1 MTTQQD
7 FRTMPT
13 PAARATGL
21 TADGVPGPREH
32 LTSPRTQAVLKIQQ
46 ALVAGAR
53 ELLSSEGA
61 AELFQ
66 PLIGPVTDPGARGAK
81 QVDVDYYG
89 HQYKLMASAILY
101 KQTSLVAFDKVFF
114 IAPNVRLEPLETS
127 STHRHLAEFH
137 QIDVEFAGAS
147 RDDAI
152 ALAERV
158 VRQAVRKA
166 LATQE
171 DALRLVGRDT
181 AKLSALV
188 EQPFEVLTHAEVLD
202 RLGHPHDPGTEIG
215 WEAEELISGHAE
227 APFFIVDYP
236 KGSRGF
242 YDKEDPARPS
252 TLMSFDLIAPEYCG
266 EICSGGE
273 RESEYAKIVT
283 RMRETGENPAKY
295 GWYLDVV
302 RQGIPGSAGFGI
314 GLERLTR
321 WVAGLDSVWQA
332 SAYPKLPG
340 VVSP

>member
-1 MTTQQD
+1 MSALPRD
-7 FRTMPT
+7 EP
-13 PAARATGL
+13 PS
-21 TADGVPGPREH
+21 PREH
-32 LTSPRTQAVLKIQQ
+32 LTSPRTRAMLRIQQ

-53 ELLSSEGA
+53 DFLTSEGA
-61 AELFQ
+61 VELFQ

-89 HQYKLMASAILY
+89 HRYKLMASAILY
-101 KQTSLVAFDKVFF
+101 KQAALTAFDKVFF

-127 STHRHLAEFH
+127 ATHRHLAEFH
-137 QIDVEFAGAS
+137 QIDVEFAHAS

-152 ALAERV
+152 ALAERL
-158 VRQAVRKA
+158 VRQAVRTA
-166 LATQE
+166 LDTEAGT
-171 DALRLVGRDT
+171 LRSIGRDT
-181 AKLSALV
+181 GRLSALV
-188 EQPFEVLTHAEVLD
+188 EQPFEVLTHGEVLD
-202 RLGHPHDPGTEIG
+202 RLGRPHDRGTEIEWPDEERVSG
-215 WEAEELISGHAE
+215 WAE

-252 TLMSFDLIAPEYCG
+252 TLMSFDLIAPEHCG
-266 EICSGGE
+266 EICSGSE
-273 RESEYAKIVT
+273 REHEYATIVT

-295 GWYLDVV
+295 RWYLDIV
-302 RQGIPGSAGFGI
+302 REGIPASAGFGI

-332 SAYPKLPG
+332 NAFPKLPG

>member
-1 MTTQQD
+1 MTLMQD
-7 FRTMPT
+7 VSTVPAVAALPPEGMPT
-13 PAARATGL
+13 
-21 TADGVPGPREH
+21 PREH

-53 ELLSSEGA
+53 ELLFAEGA
-61 AELFQ
+61 AEMFQ

-89 HQYKLMASAILY
+89 NKYKLMASAILY
-101 KQTSLVAFDKVFF
+101 KQASLVAFDKVFF
-114 IAPNVRLEPLETS
+114 IAPNVRLEPLETCV
-127 STHRHLAEFH
+127 THRHLAEFH
-137 QIDVEFAGAS
+137 QIDVEFADAS

-158 VRQAVRKA
+158 VRQAVRTA
-166 LATQE
+166 LATQA
-171 DALRLVGRDT
+171 DALRVVGRDT
-181 AKLSALV
+181 AKLEAFI
-188 EQPFEVLTHAEVLD
+188 EQPFEVVSHTEVVD
-202 RLGHPHDPGTEIG
+202 RLGGSHGNGTEIE
-215 WEAEELISGHAE
+215 WPAEEFISGQAE

-242 YDKEDPARPS
+242 YDKEDPDRPS
-252 TLMSFDLIAPEYCG
+252 TLMSFDLIAPESCG
-266 EICSGGE
+266 EICSGSE
-273 RESEYAKIVT
+273 RESDYARIVT

-295 GWYLDVV
+295 AWYLDIV
-302 RQGIPGSAGFGI
+302 RQGIPASAGFGI

-321 WVAGLDSVWQA
+321 WVAGLDSAWQA

>member
-1 MTTQQD
+1 MTMTQD
-7 FRTMPT
+7 PVM
-13 PAARATGL
+13 AVL
-21 TADGVPGPREH
+21 TGVPPADLPNPREH
-32 LTSPRTQAVLKIQQ
+32 LTSPRTKAVLRIQQ

-53 ELLSSEGA
+53 KLLASEGA
-61 AELFQ
+61 VELFQ

-89 HQYKLMASAILY
+89 HRYKLMASAILY
-101 KQTSLVAFDKVFF
+101 KQASLVAFDKVFF

-127 STHRHLAEFH
+127 ATHRHLAEFH
-137 QIDVEFAGAS
+137 QIDVEFADAS

-158 VRQAVRKA
+158 VREAVRTV
-166 LATQE
+166 LATQAG
-171 DALRLVGRDT
+171 ALRTVGRDT
-181 AKLSALV
+181 TTLEALI
-188 EQPFEVLTHAEVLD
+188 EQPFKVVTHDEVID
-202 RLGHPHDPGTEIG
+202 RLGGSHRRGTEIE
-215 WEAEELISGHAE
+215 WPAEEFISSQAQ

-252 TLMSFDLIAPEYCG
+252 TLMSFDLIAPESCG
-266 EICSGGE
+266 EICSGAE
-273 RESEYAKIVT
+273 RESDYARIVT

-295 GWYLDVV
+295 SWYLDIV
-302 RQGIPGSAGFGI
+302 REGIPRSSGFGL

>member
-1 MTTQQD
+1 MTTQQMITRQD
-7 FRTMPT
+7 LPDAA
-13 PAARATGL
+13 PAAG
-21 TADGVPGPREH
+21 DVPTTLEH
-32 LTSPRTQAVLKIQQ
+32 LTSPKTQAVLKIQQ

-53 ELLSSEGA
+53 ELLSADGA
-61 AELFQ
+61 VELFQ

-101 KQTSLVAFDKVFF
+101 KQTSLVAFEKVFF
-114 IAPNVRLEPLETS
+114 IAPNVRLEPLETA

-137 QIDVEFAGAS
+137 QIDVELAGAS

-152 ALAERV
+152 AVCERV
-158 VRQAVRKA
+158 VRAAVRKA
-166 LATQE
+166 LATQA
-171 DALRLVGRDT
+171 DALRQIGRDT
-181 AKLSALV
+181 EKLAAFV
-188 EQPFEVLTHAEVLD
+188 ERPFEVLTHGEVLD
-202 RLGHPHDPGTEIG
+202 RLGLPPGQGTEIA
-215 WEAEELISGHAE
+215 WPDEEFISGGAA

-236 KGSRGF
+236 TGSRGF

-252 TLMSFDLIAPEYCG
+252 TLMSFDLIAPECCG
-266 EICSGGE
+266 EICSGAE
-273 RESEYAKIVT
+273 RESEYARIVT

-295 GWYLDVV
+295 RWYLDVV

>member
-7 FRTMPT
+7 VRAMPT
-13 PAARATGL
+13 PVARPMPQN
-21 TADGVPGPREH
+21 DVPSPREH

-61 AELFQ
+61 VELFQ

-89 HQYKLMASAILY
+89 HRYKLMASAILY
-101 KQTSLVAFDKVFF
+101 KQASLIAYDKVFF

-137 QIDVEFAGAS
+137 QIDVEFAGAL

-158 VRQAVRKA
+158 VRQAVRQA
-166 LATQE
+166 LATE
-171 DALRLVGRDT
+171 GDALRSIGRDT
-181 AKLSALV
+181 AKLSSLV
-188 EQPFEVLTHAEVLD
+188 ERPFEVMTHGEVLD
-202 RLGHPHDPGTEIG
+202 RLGHAHDQGTEIG
-215 WEAEELISGHAE
+215 WQDEEFISGGAS

-242 YDKEDPARPS
+242 YDKEDQARPS

-266 EICSGGE
+266 EICSGSE

-295 GWYLDVV
+295 SWYLDIV
-302 RQGIPGSAGFGI
+302 RKGIPGSAGFGI

-332 SAYPKLPG
+332 SAFPKLPG